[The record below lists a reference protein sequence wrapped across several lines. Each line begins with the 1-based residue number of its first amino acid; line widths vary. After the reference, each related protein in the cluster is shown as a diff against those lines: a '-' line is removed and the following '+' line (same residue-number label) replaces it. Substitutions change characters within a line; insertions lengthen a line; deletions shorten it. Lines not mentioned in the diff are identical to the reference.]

1 MLQFKVNNQNDLVNA
16 LSYLD
21 SENFV
26 MIEIDNE
33 FGYFIIDLYYEIDN
47 DCFSMFDNCLV
58 QFDNDLSEME
68 DYITRYYH
76 L

>member
-33 FGYFIIDLYYEIDN
+33 FGYFIIDLYYETDN